1 MGPKKKIKIGSENQP
16 EQTAGEAEKT
26 TETPQFETPE
36 QEASK
41 FSSSNAE
48 TPADDMD
55 RVESEG
61 ENDTPGE
68 SVHEMEAKI
77 EAAANEAK
85 ESYDRFLRVS
95 AEFENYKK
103 RTTRQVEEFK
113 KYANQALIKDLL
125 PVVDNLELALKS
137 STQSQGHPSGLVD
150 GVDLT
155 LKEVLKVFE
164 KYHITPIDAL
174 GKPFDPKFH
183 EAVMREESEEY
194 TENTVINEMQ
204 RGYLIHDR
212 LLRPTMVVVAMPKT
226 TRGDNRH
233 NNETE

>member
-1 MGPKKKIKIGSENQP
+1 MSAKKKIKIGTKNLSN
-16 EQTAGEAEKT
+16 QTAEGADKS
-26 TETPQFETPE
+26 PETPE
-36 QEASK
+36 QATSDYSSPHAGSPASDTNRV
-41 FSSSNAE
+41 SSEE
-48 TPADDMD
+48 TKEPGAD
-55 RVESEG
+55 
-61 ENDTPGE
+61 
-68 SVHEMEAKI
+68 SVHELEAKL
-77 EAAANEAK
+77 EAAVNEAK

-103 RTTRQVEEFK
+103 RSARQVEEFK
-113 KYANQALIKDLL
+113 KFANQALVKDLL

-137 STQSQGHPSGLVD
+137 ATQNQGHPSGLVD

-183 EAVMREESEEY
+183 EAVMREESEDY
-194 TENTVINEMQ
+194 TENTVISEMQ

-212 LLRPTMVVVAMPKT
+212 LLRPTMVVVAMPKASH
-226 TRGDNRH
+226 GDDH
-233 NNETE
+233 PNNETE

>member
-1 MGPKKKIKIGSENQP
+1 MGTKKKIKIGSKNQSDQTSKAAGKPAETSEIEMP
-16 EQTAGEAEKT
+16 EQVAPQIPSSKT
-26 TETPQFETPE
+26 E
-36 QEASK
+36 
-41 FSSSNAE
+41 SSPN
-48 TPADDMD
+48 DQD
-55 RVESEG
+55 RVESAGDKSASDE
-61 ENDTPGE
+61 PY
-68 SVHEMEAKI
+68 HEMEAKL
-77 EAAANEAK
+77 EAAVNEAK

-103 RTTRQVEEFK
+103 RSARQVEEFK

-137 STQSQGHPSGLVD
+137 STQSKGNHSGLVD

-155 LKEVLKVFE
+155 LKEVFKVFE

-226 TRGDNRH
+226 SHGDDRH